1 MFSTNPNNPIN
12 PSSDKVPH
20 KSRFRQKKVAIFQSE
35 FFSMKKVFSIVFLV
49 MLLFAFFSCKKESET
64 FQTASLNDYFPLI
77 TGKTYLYRL
86 DSTVP
91 VSFGNALAVKSYQA
105 KDSIES
111 TFTDNEGRL
120 SYRIFR
126 YTRDTAGLQPWTFA
140 ATFYATA
147 TDNQVEYVDNNL
159 RFIKLHAPV
168 TEGYTWMAHS
178 FIDTKSFNT
187 TVGYLDDWEY
197 EYRNVDASYDVLN
210 TTYDSTV
217 TVFQHDETTPEGP
230 FDPNLDVQI
239 RTYGLEVYAKGI
251 GLIYKEFLYWNWQR
265 NPSPPKYQ
273 DASYGVKL
281 QLLSHN

>member
-1 MFSTNPNNPIN
+1 
-12 PSSDKVPH
+12 
-20 KSRFRQKKVAIFQSE
+20 
-35 FFSMKKVFSIVFLV
+35 MKKSFAVCFVIILLLV
-49 MLLFAFFSCKKESET
+49 GVFSCKKET
-64 FQTASLNDYFPLI
+64 QTLQTSALTNYFPL
-77 TGKTYLYRL
+77 TVGKTYLYRL

-91 VSFGNALAVKSYQA
+91 ASFGSSLIVKSYQA

-126 YTRDTAGLQPWTFA
+126 FTRDTLGSQPWTFA
-140 ATFYATA
+140 TTFFATP
-147 TDNQVEYVDNNL
+147 TDKWIEYVDNNL
-159 RFIKLHAPV
+159 RFLKLHAPIM
-168 TEGYTWMAHS
+168 EGYSWLAHS

-187 TVGYLDDWEY
+187 TVSYLDDWEY
-197 EYRNVDASYDVLN
+197 EYRNLDSSYHVLN

-230 FDPNLDVQI
+230 FDPNLEVQI
-239 RTYGLEVYAKGI
+239 RTYGIEVFAKGV

-265 NPSPPKYQ
+265 NPPPPKYQ

-281 QLLSHN
+281 QLISHN